1 MLTDGAIDFI
11 KDLLLSAYPNQRPE
25 QVDAFCMVL
34 RRKFDRYDEQDIADA
49 IEIIIDNSQYFPSIA
64 GIRESLMSVL
74 EKKRRERQAEQATQP
89 LVPAPP
95 TVKPFVE
102 KIREMTA
109 KKKQGQSWE
118 WTPPITDELR
128 DFADR
133 CFSGITDEIIKA
145 NYPLLAYYAKHG
157 REIDDNGSFVRL
169 AMSPNGTID
178 ELVVVKKVAK

>member
-1 MLTDGAIDFI
+1 MLDDQYMEYVKEILTA
-11 KDLLLSAYPNQRPE
+11 AYPRQ
-25 QVDAFCMVL
+25 QVPPAFYMVFKK
-34 RRKFDRYDEQDIADA
+34 KFGKYDEDDVADA
-49 IEIIIDNSQYFPSIA
+49 LDNIIDNSEWFPSIA

-74 EKKRRERQAEQATQP
+74 EKKRRERQAEQAAQP
-89 LVPAPP
+89 LAPAPP

-109 KKKQGQSWE
+109 KKKQGQQWE

-133 CFSGITDEIIKA
+133 CFNGITDEIIKA

-157 REIDDNGSFVRL
+157 RKIDDNGSFVRL